1 MEKKQRKNKGEADK
15 GKLTGKVQGS
25 SLKSNWEIRIILK
38 QLVNSQLRKFTHCI
52 VMST

>member
-1 MEKKQRKNKGEADK
+1 MLTWDDVDTG
-15 GKLTGKVQGS
+15 LTGKVQGS

-52 VMST
+52 VMSTWEI